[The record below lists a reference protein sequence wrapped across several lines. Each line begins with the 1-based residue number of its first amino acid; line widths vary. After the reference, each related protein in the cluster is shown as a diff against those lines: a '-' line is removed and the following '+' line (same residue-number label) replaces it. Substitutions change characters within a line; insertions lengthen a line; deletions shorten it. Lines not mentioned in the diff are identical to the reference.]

1 MHLTRSKQRF
11 EHLTVV
17 DSTASTN
24 DELRERAA
32 DAAHFSVVVTD
43 HQTAGRGRLGRSWST
58 PAGQALAISVLVRPV
73 VGGGEAGGG
82 SAGRE
87 SASRGS
93 SGAPIAADRIGWL
106 PLIAGLAM
114 TRAVASLLPGA
125 PVGLK
130 WPNDV
135 QVRGLKISGIL
146 SELVDARLVDA
157 GPVDPGV
164 EAGAGAAADAGAGAG
179 AETAGVAVIIG
190 AGLNLAIPAD
200 ELPTPVS
207 TSLGLHDPTI
217 DGAAAS
223 GDDVA
228 DAALL
233 RYLEQLESLVTL
245 YLEHR
250 GDPESSGIR
259 SAIVDACTTIGQQV
273 RVQLPDASELLGTA
287 TGIDADGRLLVTA
300 ADGVAHAVAAGDVTH
315 LRYA

>member
-1 MHLTRSKQRF
+1 MELSRSKQQF
-11 EHLTVV
+11 AHLVVV

-24 DELRERAA
+24 DELRARAEDAA
-32 DAAHFSVVVTD
+32 DFSVVVTG

-58 PAGQALAISVLVRPV
+58 PAGQALAISVLVRP
-73 VGGGEAGGG
+73 GAGVDP
-82 SAGRE
+82 ARL
-87 SASRGS
+87 
-93 SGAPIAADRIGWL
+93 GWL

-114 TRAVASLLPGA
+114 TRTVQALLPST

-146 SELVDARLVDA
+146 SELV
-157 GPVDPGV
+157 GG
-164 EAGAGAAADAGAGAG
+164 GAGAG
-179 AETAGVAVIIG
+179 SGAGSGAAVIIG

-207 TSLGLHDPTI
+207 TSLELHDPTI

-223 GDDVA
+223 GDDLA

-233 RYLEQLESLVTL
+233 GYLGELRSLTRL
-245 YLEHR
+245 FAEHG

-259 SAIVDACTTIGQQV
+259 SAIVDACTTLGQQV
-273 RVQLPDASELLGTA
+273 RVQLPDDSELLGTA
-287 TGIDADGRLLVTA
+287 TGIDADGRLLVTST
-300 ADGVAHAVAAGDVTH
+300 DGATHAVAAGDVTH
-315 LRYA
+315 LRYT